1 MKLAPGRLVIL
12 LPMVLTLVTFILSM
26 LALYAGHEKSFMEDY
41 AIIRIDTSRIG
52 HDILG
57 ASSDKNT
64 KGGQKKNARG
74 LLGDFKNWVSEK
86 TDDAKGKINETTG
99 KIADK
104 VVKGLGIKE
113 WYSLHVM
120 NSCEGYWSPNSTVPD
135 AGLNI
140 TNCSSFNPDDRFN
153 LSKILDK
160 EIDVGP
166 IDFNLAEMRLDRGVR
181 TVQEKLDKL
190 SRAILSLFVIYTIG
204 AGLSSLAFLC
214 SIGAFWKPDLGRIV
228 LVNFVVAAPGFLA
241 LFIASMIVTVAA
253 NTAVTAVNKLG
264 GIIGLSAAK
273 GTKFYTLTWVSTGF
287 MGFVALFWL
296 VQLCA
301 VRRSTKRRGYSEK

>member
-1 MKLAPGRLVIL
+1 MKLAPRQLVIL
-12 LPMVLTLVTFILSM
+12 LPIVLTLVTFILSM
-26 LALYAGHEKSFMEDY
+26 LALYAGHEKGFMEDY
-41 AIIRIDTSRIG
+41 AIVRLDTSKIG
-52 HDILG
+52 HNILG
-57 ASSDKNT
+57 ASSEKN
-64 KGGQKKNARG
+64 KKDGEKKNARD
-74 LLGDFKNWVSEK
+74 LLGDFKNWVGDK
-86 TDDAKGKINETTG
+86 KDDAKDKINEVTG

-104 VVKGLGIKE
+104 VVKGLGIKD

-140 TNCSSFNPDDRFN
+140 TNCSSSSPDDRFN

-160 EIDVGP
+160 EIKAGP
-166 IDFNLAEMRLDRGVR
+166 IDLNLARMRLD

-190 SRAILSLFVIYTIG
+190 SRAILSLFVIYAIG
-204 AGLSSLAFLC
+204 AGLSGLAFLC
-214 SIGAFWKPDLGRIV
+214 SIVAFWKPDLGRIV
-228 LVNFVVAAPGFLA
+228 LVNFVVSAPGFLT

-253 NTAVTAVNKLG
+253 NTGVTAINKVG

-287 MGFVALFWL
+287 MGFIALFWL
-296 VQLCA
+296 VQFCA
-301 VRRSTKRRGYSEK
+301 VRKSTKRRGFSEK